1 MKVLDFD
8 FDRDLLKRFLDF
20 PQRLYASDPN
30 WLPDPGEERL
40 LTDGFSSSLWRNFL
54 VLNGNEIVG
63 RVTAIVNPLLR
74 DEHGQP
80 YGQLGFFDCIDD
92 LQAAQLM
99 VDGALTWLRSK
110 LGPESTIFAPMNFD
124 TWHPYRLRA
133 KGFDQP
139 TFLMEP
145 HNPAYYPTLLERLG
159 FAPITRYVTKTVN
172 DLEPS
177 LSVWDEFHSRAI
189 SWGYSV
195 RTFSP
200 ADAFGEMS
208 LVYRLST
215 DMFRE
220 NYYFTDISENEFR
233 ALYAG
238 AAGRLDPDLF
248 LFIIDPQQNPV
259 GLCYSFVD
267 HRMTGTVN
275 VKTFGVLPHVR
286 GEGVGAALAYEVYR
300 RFQQKGFKCVNHC
313 LMRAGNRAD
322 KFDGGLGEVTRE
334 YTLYTRQLRS

>member
-30 WLPDPGEERL
+30 WLPDPDEERL

-63 RVTAIVNPLLR
+63 RVTAIINPLLR

-80 YGQLGFFDCIDD
+80 YGQLGFFDCNDD
-92 LQAAQLM
+92 LQAAQWM

-110 LGPESTIFAPMNFD
+110 LGPKSTIFAPMNFD
-124 TWHPYRLRA
+124 TWHPYRLRT

-145 HNPAYYPTLLERLG
+145 CNPAYYPGMLERLG
-159 FAPITRYVTKTVN
+159 FAPITRYVTKMVN
-172 DLEPS
+172 DLDPV
-177 LSVWDEFHSRAI
+177 LNVWREYHSRAI

-195 RTFSP
+195 RAFNP
-200 ADAFGEMS
+200 ADASAEMS

-238 AAGRLDPDLF
+238 AAGRLDPDLL
-248 LFIIDPQQNPV
+248 LFILDPQQNPV

-275 VKTFGVLPHVR
+275 VKTFGVLPRVR

-300 RFQQKGFKCVNHC
+300 RFKQKGYKCVNHC
-313 LMRAGNRAD
+313 MLRAGNRAD